1 MRSIWHYTRGKEE
14 TMGGL
19 PVRKEVEAFCK
30 SAETLLSPAV
40 LGHELTPEE
49 CMLIADYVMNLANTE
64 NPWGKYFMAP
74 GRNSMLAR
82 DQ

>member
-1 MRSIWHYTRGKEE
+1 
-14 TMGGL
+14 MGGL